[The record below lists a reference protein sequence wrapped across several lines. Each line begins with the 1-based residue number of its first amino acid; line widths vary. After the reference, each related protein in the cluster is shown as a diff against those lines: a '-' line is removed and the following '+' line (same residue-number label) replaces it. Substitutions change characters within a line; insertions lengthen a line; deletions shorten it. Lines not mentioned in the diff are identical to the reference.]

1 MMPCNTGAFSVGHLR
16 KCSYS
21 SVPQKGKRD
30 ISQFLS
36 SSSSLETRC
45 KPYSQKI
52 QIFLIKI

>member
-30 ISQFLS
+30 ISQFLAEAAVWERGANRV
-36 SSSSLETRC
+36 L
-45 KPYSQKI
+45 KKFKFFFY
-52 QIFLIKI
+52 